1 MNTKIPIDKIQA
13 FIFDFDGVMTNNL
26 LYIDQDGKEFVQC
39 SREDGLAFDVLRKLK
54 MPAFIIS
61 TEKNPV
67 VTKRANK
74 LKITAIQGVKNKV
87 KAIKDLAHKNSY
99 DLENIFYV
107 GNDINDYHAMKICGF
122 SACPADSNFKIKEL
136 SEIVLKTNGG
146 EGVVRDL
153 LEDVFSIDFI
163 KTLYGD

>member
-1 MNTKIPIDKIQA
+1 
-13 FIFDFDGVMTNNL
+13 
-26 LYIDQDGKEFVQC
+26 
-39 SREDGLAFDVLRKLK
+39 
-54 MPAFIIS
+54 
-61 TEKNPV
+61 
-67 VTKRANK
+67 
-74 LKITAIQGVKNKV
+74 
-87 KAIKDLAHKNSY
+87 
-99 DLENIFYV
+99 
-107 GNDINDYHAMKICGF
+107 MKICGF